1 MNISVIGAGSWG
13 TAIAHI
19 ISKNNKLTWWVR
31 REKLAKQIV
40 NKKRNTKY
48 LTNCKINT
56 KNIYVTTSLSLS

>member
-13 TAIAHI
+13 TAITHI

-48 LTNCKINT
+48 FIAGIFCRPKIMT
-56 KNIYVTTSLSLS
+56 L